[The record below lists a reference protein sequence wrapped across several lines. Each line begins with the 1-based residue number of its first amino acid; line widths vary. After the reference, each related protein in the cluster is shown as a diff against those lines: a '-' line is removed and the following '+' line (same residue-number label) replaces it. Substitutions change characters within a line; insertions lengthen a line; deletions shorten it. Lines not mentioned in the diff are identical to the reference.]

1 MQNQLKKAINIAR
14 KTGDRLIV
22 YDLSRGDSAFV
33 VMSLDEYEK
42 LVTEKSE
49 VRGLTEDELL
59 DKINRDIAI
68 WKSEQDMELSLSK
81 KEIPNVFET
90 VRDRKFTPI
99 SDVLDETDFITD
111 EMDNNK
117 EKYFEEKF
125 EEKEE
130 LSTSNHWRIPR
141 DRKEGAEEIIEEDTQ
156 YLETV

>member
-42 LVTEKSE
+42 LISQKSE

-68 WKSEQDMELSLSK
+68 WKSEQGTELPS
-81 KEIPNVFET
+81 VFKGI
-90 VRDRKFTPI
+90 RNRKFTPI
-99 SDVLDETDFITD
+99 GDILDETDFITD
-111 EMDNNK
+111 EIDSNQ
-117 EKYFEEKF
+117 EKYFEEF
-125 EEKEE
+125 GEKEE
-130 LSTSNHWRIPR
+130 LPKSNHWRIPR

-156 YLETV
+156 YLETI